1 MCDKYKIS
9 ERSNEKE
16 ILRKITDLMRC
27 KACNASRV
35 GFLWSAL
42 AASILSLSLVY
53 SCRHIPRED
62 AILPETST
70 PFYVGL
76 SRTVSAKTTP
86 IKVDDLNR
94 RAYAPSER
102 RKKPSNA
109 VVDTVQRILVY
120 VVSFWRKKLQWGM
133 K

>member
-1 MCDKYKIS
+1 MKKNI
-9 ERSNEKE
+9 EKGS
-16 ILRKITDLMRC
+16 DAMH
-27 KACNASRV
+27 ASRV
-35 GFLWSAL
+35 DMVFFLVCLSC
-42 AASILSLSLVY
+42 ASILSLSLVY

-94 RAYAPSER
+94 EAYALSE
-102 RKKPSNA
+102 KKKKS
-109 VVDTVQRILVY
+109 TVRSRYCSTYLGY
-120 VVSFWRKKLQWGM
+120 VALFL
-133 K
+133 